1 MDDSLRTET
10 VTHPLLTGA
19 DVE

>member
-1 MDDSLRTET
+1 MDDSLRTDT